1 MHELWKGA
9 GQLVQD
15 CGDQRLRLL
24 VHDLFQG
31 GAFEVHDDSNLVDYL
46 LRTVFTLFESL
57 APDNLKLL
65 DEVFG
70 YDLWLG
76 YFE

>member
-1 MHELWKGA
+1 M
-9 GQLVQD
+9 QD
-15 CGDQRLRLL
+15 CGYQRFRLL

-31 GAFEVHDDSNLVDYL
+31 GAFEVDNHSNLVDYL
-46 LRTVFTLFESL
+46 LRLVLTMFELL
-57 APDNLKLL
+57 APDNLQLF

-70 YDLWLG
+70 EDLWLG